1 MRFFGL
7 CPLDDD
13 TTTPG
18 EIMFKSIRWRFILI
32 YFLLVFLA
40 MSIVGIFIV
49 DQLEKIQ
56 LDMSRKNMERR
67 VQSVLATSDALKN
80 KNWGENQEE
89 IQENINSIQI
99 GYNENVYIILNDE
112 QKTIIAGSAENL
124 IGESAFNTTQIN
136 NYIFT
141 KSLEGSTEYIVP
153 PKQYEDADVD
163 LENPTLYHMSYPV
176 QMDGSI
182 KGYIYLSNNIDY
194 IYETVDQSRE
204 IMTQA
209 TIIALSITILLGL
222 ILSTSIT
229 GPIKELTVKAKQMSQ
244 GDFEQKVN
252 IKSNDEIGQLG
263 TMFNFLIDE
272 LKKSISSLQQ
282 EKSKMETT
290 FKYMTDG
297 VLTVDT
303 TGNIIH
309 ANPVAEKILSLKS
322 LEEKYDDVVKKID
335 EKMILNLLKIKNYR
349 GTEILEKNNETYN
362 IDYAPFM
369 NNKNEVGGV
378 IVVFKNITEQYKID
392 KLQKEFV
399 ANVSHELK
407 TPITTIKSYTETLL
421 DGAIEERQLAE
432 DFLTTI
438 NSESDRMARL
448 VSDLL
453 RLSRMDYEQTKW
465 KKEAINISD
474 MISLAAKK
482 LSIQAK
488 NKNIKLHVEDIP
500 QNLNVLFDRDGL
512 EQILLN
518 IAGNAVKYTPENGNV
533 WIKAYKEAKN
543 IYISIK
549 DDGIGI
555 PKEDQTRVFERFY
568 RVDKARSREF
578 GGTGLGLSIAKQIA
592 EAHNST
598 LSINSEQESGTEI
611 IIAIPEFI

>member
-1 MRFFGL
+1 
-7 CPLDDD
+7 
-13 TTTPG
+13 
-18 EIMFKSIRWRFILI
+18 MFKSIRWRFILI

-56 LDMSRKNMERR
+56 LDMSRKNMESRI
-67 VQSVLATSDALKN
+67 QSLLATSDALKN

-99 GYNENVYIILNDE
+99 GYNENIYIILNDE

-136 NYIFT
+136 NYILT
-141 KSLEGSTEYIVP
+141 KSLGGSTEYIVP
-153 PKQYEDADVD
+153 PKQYEDVEVN

-176 QMDGSI
+176 HMDGAI

-194 IYETVDQSRE
+194 IYETVDKSKE

-209 TIIALSITILLGL
+209 TLMALSITILLGL

-229 GPIKELTVKAKQMSQ
+229 GPIKELTIKAKQMSQ
-244 GDFEQKVN
+244 GDFDQKVN
-252 IKSNDEIGQLG
+252 VKSNDEIGQLG

-290 FKYMTDG
+290 FKYMADG
-297 VLTVDT
+297 VITVDT
-303 TGNIIH
+303 TGTIIH
-309 ANPVAEKILSLKS
+309 ANPVAEKILSLKN
-322 LEEKYDDVVKKID
+322 LEEKYDDVVKELD
-335 EKMILNLLKIKNYR
+335 ENLVLEVLKSKNYR

-369 NNKNEVGGV
+369 NNKDEVGGV

-421 DGAIEERQLAE
+421 DGALEEKQLAE
-432 DFLTTI
+432 DFLKTI
-438 NSESDRMARL
+438 NSESDRMSRL

-453 RLSRMDYEQTKW
+453 KLSRMDYEQTKW
-465 KKEAINISD
+465 NKEDINISE
-474 MISLAAKK
+474 MLNLTAKK

-488 NKNIKLHVEDIP
+488 NKNIIIHVEQTPD
-500 QNLNVLFDRDGL
+500 NMTVLFDRDGL
-512 EQILLN
+512 DQILLN

-533 WIKAYKEAKN
+533 WFKAYREDKN
-543 IYISIK
+543 ICISIK
-549 DDGIGI
+549 DDGVGI
-555 PKEDQTRVFERFY
+555 PKEDQSRVFERFY
-568 RVDKARSREF
+568 RVDKARSREL

-598 LSINSEQESGTEI
+598 LSINSELDNGTEI
-611 IIAIPEFI
+611 IITIPELI